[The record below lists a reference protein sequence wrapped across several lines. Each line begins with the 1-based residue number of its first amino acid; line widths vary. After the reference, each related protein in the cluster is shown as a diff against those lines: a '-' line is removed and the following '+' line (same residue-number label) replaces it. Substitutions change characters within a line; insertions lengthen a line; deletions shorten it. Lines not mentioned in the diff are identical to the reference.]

1 MLAEAQPVRVSVFD
15 VQGREVTVV
24 LDGVAQA
31 GEQRL
36 SIDTSG
42 WPAGV
47 YVVRVATG
55 TGLASTRLVVA
66 R

>member
-1 MLAEAQPVRVSVFD
+1 MSVFD

-24 LDGVAQA
+24 LDGAALA

-36 SIDTSG
+36 RVDTSG

-47 YVVRVATG
+47 YVVRVAAGGRT
-55 TGLASTRLVVA
+55 ASARLVVA